1 MNRHF
6 LEFWGKALLLA
17 ARSQKQ
23 MEELARWFQG
33 GFEGFPDYTR
43 IFMSAYGLDDAAAD
57 SPDFLTLWNKAEV
70 DFRRSFKEYLSLM
83 GMVTRE
89 DYAALERENAG
100 LKEKLAEQEE
110 TIKRLRAL
118 AEEKGLG
125 LEAAT
130 LEFQKLVEKQG
141 DQFQKFIQGLGEAA
155 QSAAPPE
162 GEKT

>member
-17 ARSQKQ
+17 AQSQKQ
-23 MEELARWFQG
+23 MEDLAQWFQG
-33 GFEGFPDYTR
+33 GLGGFPDYTR
-43 IFMSAYGLDDAAAD
+43 IFMSAYGLGDAAAD
-57 SPDFLTLWNKAEV
+57 NPDFLTLWKKAQE
-70 DFRRSFKEYLSLM
+70 DFRRSFQEYLSLL
-83 GMVTRE
+83 GVVTRE
-89 DYAALERENAG
+89 DYALLEQENAG

-110 TIKRLRAL
+110 TIKRLRTL
-118 AEEKGLG
+118 VEEKGLG

-141 DQFQKFIQGLGEAA
+141 DQFQKLIQGLGETA

>member
-1 MNRHF
+1 
-6 LEFWGKALLLA
+6 
-17 ARSQKQ
+17 
-23 MEELARWFQG
+23 
-33 GFEGFPDYTR
+33 
-43 IFMSAYGLDDAAAD
+43 MSAYGLGDAAAD
-57 SPDFLTLWNKAEV
+57 NPDFLTLWKKAQE
-70 DFRRSFKEYLSLM
+70 DFRRSFQEYLTLL
-83 GMVTRE
+83 GVVTRE
-89 DYAALERENAG
+89 DYAALEQENAG

-110 TIKRLRAL
+110 TIKRLRTL

-141 DQFQKFIQGLGEAA
+141 DQFQKLIQGLGEAA

>member
-6 LEFWGKALLLA
+6 LEFWGQALLLA

-23 MEELARWFQG
+23 MEDLARWFQG
-33 GFEGFPDYTR
+33 GFKGFPDYTR
-43 IFMSAYGLDDAAAD
+43 IFMSAYGLGEAATD
-57 SPDFLTLWNKAEV
+57 SPDFLTLWKKAEE
-70 DFRRSFKEYLSLM
+70 DFRRSFQEYLSLM
-83 GMVTRE
+83 GVVTRE
-89 DYAALERENAG
+89 DYAALEQENAG
-100 LKEKLAEQEE
+100 LREKVAEQEE
-110 TIKRLRAL
+110 TIKRLRTL

-130 LEFQKLVEKQG
+130 LEFQKLVEKQA

-155 QSAAPPE
+155 RPATPPE